1 MKKSLA
7 VLLAGILCAGVVTGC
22 STVDIKGWQ
31 EQTVGDT
38 VRFST
43 PSDWETEVFQFAELD
58 SVRCY
63 LEQGDSYCEVTI
75 ESYQPASPSDVES
88 YYQTT
93 IDSEKESLHTIGSL
107 QKGWPKQIGGKTA
120 FHTQIK
126 AYMGGSSVENEIN
139 IYYLMSGN
147 TGLSIRTTVPQWE
160 NQKELEQTVDQIL
173 QTITFS

>member
-1 MKKSLA
+1 MIGKPRYSSLPNW
-7 VLLAGILCAGVVTGC
+7 IRFGV
-22 STVDIKGWQ
+22 IWNK
-31 EQTVGDT
+31 
-38 VRFST
+38 
-43 PSDWETEVFQFAELD
+43 
-58 SVRCY
+58 
-63 LEQGDSYCEVTI
+63 GDSYCEVTI

-173 QTITFS
+173 QTITFSLIEGYDEKILTAIAGILCVGMMVGCSPTPADGKLPD

>member
-1 MKKSLA
+1 MKKILA
-7 VLLAGILCAGVVTGC
+7 VLLAGILCAGMVTGC
-22 STVDIKGWQ
+22 STVDTKGWQ

-43 PSDWETEVFQFAELD
+43 PSDWETEEFQFAELD

-75 ESYQPASPSDVES
+75 ESYQPTSPSDVES

-120 FHTQIK
+120 FHTQMK

>member
-1 MKKSLA
+1 MKKILMA
-7 VLLAGILCAGVVTGC
+7 MVAGILSACMVTGC
-22 STVDIKGWQ
+22 STVDTKGWQ

-43 PSDWETEVFQFAELD
+43 PSDWETEEFQFAELD
-58 SVRCY
+58 SGRCY

-75 ESYQPASPSDVES
+75 ESYQPTSPSDVES

-93 IDSEKESLHTIGSL
+93 NDSEKESLHTIVSL
-107 QKGWPKQIGGKTA
+107 QKGWPKQSGGKTA
-120 FHTQIK
+120 FHTQMK